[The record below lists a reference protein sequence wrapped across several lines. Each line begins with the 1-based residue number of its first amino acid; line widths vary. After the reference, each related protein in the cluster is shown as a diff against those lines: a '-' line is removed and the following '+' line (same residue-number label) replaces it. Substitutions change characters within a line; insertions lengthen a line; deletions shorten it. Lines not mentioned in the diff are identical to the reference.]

1 MVNIPNYT
9 KPNIDKDLKIYSPK
23 GLAEANKKKYG
34 TKLTNEIV
42 KERDK
47 NLGAMNNK
55 ELDQFIKS
63 KSVANRIN
71 KVIK

>member
-1 MVNIPNYT
+1 MQIPTYA
-9 KPNIDKDLKIYSPK
+9 KPKIDKDLKIYSLK

-34 TKLTNEIV
+34 TELTNEIV

-47 NLGAMNNK
+47 NLKAMNNK